1 MEMTEDKTG
10 VLESLIERAEAYGK
24 TTFDLLK
31 LKSVDK
37 TANVVSSAVSRIVAC
52 VLLLMFLGI
61 ASIGV
66 ALWLGEIMGK
76 VYYGFFCVAGF
87 YGICGLVLYL
97 ARDNFIRKSVNDSII
112 ESALN

>member
-10 VLESLIERAEAYGK
+10 LLETLVERAETYGK
-24 TTFDLLK
+24 TTFDLFK

-37 TANVVSSAVSRIVAC
+37 AANVVSSAVSRVVAF
-52 VLLLMFLGI
+52 VLLFMFLGI
-61 ASIGV
+61 ASIGIS
-66 ALWLGEIMGK
+66 LWLGEILGK

-87 YGICGLVLYL
+87 YGLCGLVLYL
-97 ARDNFIRKSVNDSII
+97 VKDNFIRKSVNNSII